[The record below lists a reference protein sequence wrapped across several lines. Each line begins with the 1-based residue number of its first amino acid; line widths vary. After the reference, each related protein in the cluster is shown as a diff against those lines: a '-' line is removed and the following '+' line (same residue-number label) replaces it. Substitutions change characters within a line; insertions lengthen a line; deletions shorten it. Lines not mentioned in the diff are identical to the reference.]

1 MKFLHLQIISFSN
14 LQIHQMDIL
23 SIIIIGIGLAMD
35 CFAVSISKGVCL
47 KKFKLKKAFRMALLF
62 GLFQGLMPLIGY
74 FGGRAFAQLISS
86 FDHWIAF
93 SLLGIIGG
101 KMFIEGLK
109 PIDPHC
115 ETTKNPFKWK
125 TLITLAFATS
135 IDALATGI
143 VFVPFPEKIWV
154 AVMSI
159 GVISFMF
166 SIIGV
171 YLGVHFRQKIKINV
185 EILGGI
191 ILLGI
196 GTKILLEHLL
206 SI

>member
-1 MKFLHLQIISFSN
+1 
-14 LQIHQMDIL
+14 MDIL

-47 KKFKLKKAFRMALLF
+47 KKFRLNKALRMAMLF

-74 FGGRAFAQLISS
+74 FAGYSFANQIRDY
-86 FDHWIAF
+86 DHWIAF
-93 SLLGIIGG
+93 ILLSIIGV

-115 ETTKNPFKWK
+115 EIKSNPFKWK
-125 TLITLAFATS
+125 VLFTLALATS
-135 IDALATGI
+135 IDAMATGI
-143 VFVPFPEKIWV
+143 VFVSFPDRIWI
-154 AVMSI
+154 AVVNI
-159 GVISFMF
+159 GIISFIF
-166 SIIGV
+166 SLLGV
-171 YLGVHFRQKIKINV
+171 YLGVHFRSKIKINV

-191 ILLGI
+191 ILIGI
-196 GTKILLEHLL
+196 GLKILIEHLS

>member
-1 MKFLHLQIISFSN
+1 MLTFLHSYIFK
-14 LQIHQMDIL
+14 MDIL

-47 KKFKLKKAFRMALLF
+47 KKFKLKKVLRMAFLF
-62 GLFQGLMPLIGY
+62 GLFQGIMPLIGY
-74 FGGRAFAQLISS
+74 FAGFSFAHYLLV

-93 SLLGIIGG
+93 ALLSGIGL

-115 ETTKNPFKWK
+115 DIKSSPFKWK
-125 TLITLAFATS
+125 VLFTLAFATS

-143 VFVPFPEKIWV
+143 VFVPYPEKIWF
-154 AVMSI
+154 AVSTI
-159 GVISFMF
+159 GIISFIF
-166 SIIGV
+166 SLLGV
-171 YLGVHFRQKIKINV
+171 YLGVHFRSKIKINV

-191 ILLGI
+191 ILIGI
-196 GTKILLEHLL
+196 GAKILIEHLFL
-206 SI
+206 S